1 MQITIYNGFSKEN
14 NSTKQPSGGTGVS
27 CVLKENTSVVRP
39 VFILQG
45 ADLHTNYVKWDDR
58 YYFVDDVVSIRNDAV
73 ELHCT
78 VDPLAS
84 WKSEIG
90 ASSQYV
96 TRSASD
102 YDQGIIDSLYPARV
116 FETITDTI
124 LDLGFSDGAAADNYV
139 LGVINAAGS
148 ASGGITYY
156 KMDASGVASLLSFLY
171 GGTWLDAP
179 ASEVSVEL
187 QKELVN
193 PFQYIASIQSFPF
206 SVASDG
212 SDTIKFGYWDSGISA
227 DTISP
232 AARYKNAF
240 AGSYLPDHPQASSR
254 GIYMNASPYTRRIL
268 HCYGF
273 GDILLDSIDFI
284 HNKAITLSLQVDLFN
299 GTGKLEI
306 SNNGDTTLHH
316 TLYGQIGI
324 SIPISQV
331 SSHTGGNP
339 VSQIMQDLK
348 AGYVNFQARLQAAAS
363 GNSIGDAVSGLQ
375 PVVQSQGS
383 QGSGVYYTHKP
394 HVTSKFMNLVSID
407 AERNG
412 RPLMQTRTIS
422 SLSGFIQIENPD
434 VDIPATEFERS
445 SIMSYM
451 QSGFFYE

>member
-1 MQITIYNGFSKEN
+1 MQITLYSGFSKEN
-14 NSTKQPSGGTGVS
+14 NSTKIPSGGTDVS
-27 CVLKENTSVVRP
+27 CVLKEETSLIKP
-39 VFILQG
+39 VFILQAG
-45 ADLHTNYVKWDDR
+45 NFQTNYVKWNNR

-73 ELHCT
+73 ELHCV

-90 ASSQYV
+90 SSSQYV

-116 FETITDTI
+116 FETITDTE
-124 LDLGFSDGAAADNYV
+124 LDLGFSDTAAADNYV

-156 KMDASGVASLLSFLY
+156 KVDATGVASLLSFLY

-179 ASEVSVEL
+179 ATEVSVEL

-212 SDTIKFGYWDSGISA
+212 SDTIKFGYWDSHIPAG
-227 DTISP
+227 TISP
-232 AARYKNAF
+232 SARYKNAF
-240 AGSYLPDHPQASSR
+240 VGTVLPDHPQAASR

-284 HNKAITLSLQVDLFN
+284 HSKAITLSLQVDLFN

-306 SNNGDTTLHH
+306 SNSGDATLHH

-339 VSQIMQDLK
+339 ISMIMQDLK
-348 AGYVNFQARLQAAAS
+348 AGYVNLQARVQSAAS
-363 GNSIGDAVSGLQ
+363 GSAIGDAVSGLQ

-407 AERNG
+407 AARNG

-422 SLSGFIQIENPD
+422 SLSGYVQIENPD
-434 VDIPATEFERS
+434 VDIPASEYERS
-445 SIMSYM
+445 EIMSYM
-451 QSGFFYE
+451 QNGFYYE